1 MQAITIPILSDYPM
15 ILTLLGLSVGGLL
28 TLIVGSRSE
37 KGARVL
43 AALSLLGGLVLN
55 VLLLLE
61 SGDSP
66 VTHDFVW
73 LGDTTNP
80 IMTLGFLGDGL
91 SAPVG
96 VLIAGLGLFSVV
108 YSFVYME
115 NLRHPGLYYSLMV
128 WFVAAMLGVVYAT
141 NLMQFFIF
149 YELMLIPAFVLVYVY
164 GVSEDPEQRSKN
176 ALQFW
181 VWTAIGGMISLFGVF
196 FLFGATGT
204 MDIQTLYTASMATN
218 MAKFVGLMFL
228 LGFGIKMGL
237 VPLHVWAPPV
247 YGEAPIP
254 VLVLLS
260 GAMTKTAA
268 YGVIRIV
275 IPIFRAVLADYSLG
289 LMLISVVTMFYGA
302 MLAIAQKDL
311 KMMLAYSSISQLG
324 YLMFG
329 YSTMTVVGVNGAAFQ
344 IINHGILASLMFF
357 CAGAIKMRTGTMEF
371 DRLGGLA
378 PKMPALATVFVLGGL
393 ALAGTPPMS
402 AFPGEMMIFAGAAEV
417 AMNGWVYVALMVVG
431 VIATGPTAGYYLWA
445 IRRTMYGQVPDEL
458 ADVTEAPMTVL
469 AITGV
474 MAFFVVII
482 GIWPWLLW
490 QYIQP
495 VLSGILGGG

>member
-43 AALSLLGGLVLN
+43 AALSLLGGLMLN

-61 SGDSP
+61 CGDSP

-141 NLMQFFIF
+141 NLMQFFVF

-204 MDIQTLYTASMATN
+204 MDIQTLYTTSMATN
-218 MAKFVGLMFL
+218 VAKFVGLMFL

-417 AMNGWVYVALMVVG
+417 AMNGWAYVALMVVG
-431 VIATGPTAGYYLWA
+431 VITTGLTAGYYLWA

-458 ADVTEAPMTVL
+458 ADVTDAPMTVL

>member
-204 MDIQTLYTASMATN
+204 MDIQTLYTASIATN
-218 MAKFVGLMFL
+218 VAKFVGLMFL
-228 LGFGIKMGL
+228 LGFGIKLGL

-302 MLAIAQKDL
+302 MLAIVQKDL

-344 IINHGILASLMFF
+344 LINHGILASLMFF
-357 CAGAIKMRTGTMEF
+357 CAGAIKIRTGTMEF

-431 VIATGPTAGYYLWA
+431 VIATGLTAGYYLWA

-458 ADVTEAPMTVL
+458 ADVTDPPMSIL

>member
-1 MQAITIPILSDYPM
+1 
-15 ILTLLGLSVGGLL
+15 
-28 TLIVGSRSE
+28 
-37 KGARVL
+37 
-43 AALSLLGGLVLN
+43 
-55 VLLLLE
+55 
-61 SGDSP
+61 
-66 VTHDFVW
+66 
-73 LGDTTNP
+73 
-80 IMTLGFLGDGL
+80 
-91 SAPVG
+91 
-96 VLIAGLGLFSVV
+96 
-108 YSFVYME
+108 
-115 NLRHPGLYYSLMV
+115 
-128 WFVAAMLGVVYAT
+128 
-141 NLMQFFIF
+141 
-149 YELMLIPAFVLVYVY
+149 
-164 GVSEDPEQRSKN
+164 
-176 ALQFW
+176 
-181 VWTAIGGMISLFGVF
+181 GGMISLFGVF

-204 MDIQTLYTASMATN
+204 MDIQTLYTTSMATN
-218 MAKFVGLMFL
+218 VAKFVGLMFL

-344 IINHGILASLMFF
+344 IISHGILASLMFF

-417 AMNGWVYVALMVVG
+417 AMNGWAYVALMVVG
-431 VIATGPTAGYYLWA
+431 VITTGLTAGYYLWA

-458 ADVTEAPMTVL
+458 ADVTDAPMTVL

>member
-1 MQAITIPILSDYPM
+1 MQTLYIPFLSDYPM
-15 ILTLLGLSVGGLL
+15 ILTLLGLIFGGLL
-28 TLIVGSRSE
+28 TLLVGTKSE
-37 KGARVL
+37 KGARAL

-55 VLLLLE
+55 VLLLLRV
-61 SGDSP
+61 G
-66 VTHDFVW
+66 VTTVFHDIVW
-73 LGDTTNP
+73 LGDETDP

-91 SAPVG
+91 SAPVAL
-96 VLIAGLGLFSVV
+96 LILGLGLFSVV
-108 YSFVYME
+108 YSFYYME
-115 NLRHPGLYYSLMV
+115 NLKHPGLYYSLMV
-128 WFVAAMLGVVYAT
+128 WFVASMVGVVYAT

-181 VWTAIGGMISLFGVF
+181 VWTAIGGMISLFATF

-204 MDIQTLYTASMATN
+204 MDIQALYSASIATSV
-218 MAKFVGLMFL
+218 AKLIGVMFL
-228 LGFGIKMGL
+228 LGFGIKLGL

-289 LMLISVVTMFYGA
+289 LMVISVVTMFYGA

-329 YSTMTVVGVNGAAFQ
+329 YSTMTLVGVNGAAFQ
-344 IINHGILASLMFF
+344 LINHGILASLMFF
-357 CAGAIKMRTGTMEF
+357 CAGAIKMKAGTMEF
-371 DRLGGLA
+371 DKLGGLA
-378 PKMPALATVFVLGGL
+378 PKMPALATVFVLGGI

-402 AFPGEMMIFAGAAEV
+402 AFVGEFMIFMGAASL
-417 AMNGWVYVALMVVG
+417 ASNGWAYVAVLVVG
-431 VIATGPTAGYYLWA
+431 VIATGLTAAYYLWA
-445 IRRTMYGQVPDEL
+445 IRRTMYGPIPEGLEQVNDP
-458 ADVTEAPMTVL
+458 PL
-469 AITGV
+469 AIIAIVGI
-474 MAFFVVII
+474 MAFFVVVL
-482 GIWPWLLW
+482 GIWPSLLW
-490 QYIQP
+490 SYVQP
-495 VLSGILGGG
+495 VLLAIVGGG

>member
-1 MQAITIPILSDYPM
+1 MQTLYIPFLSDYPM
-15 ILTLLGLSVGGLL
+15 ILTLLGLIFGGLL
-28 TLIVGSRSE
+28 TLLVGTKSE
-37 KGARVL
+37 KGARAL

-55 VLLLLE
+55 VLLLLRV
-61 SGDSP
+61 G
-66 VTHDFVW
+66 VTTVFHDIVW
-73 LGDTTNP
+73 LGDESNP

-91 SAPVG
+91 SAPVAL
-96 VLIAGLGLFSVV
+96 LILGLGLFSVV
-108 YSFVYME
+108 YSFYYME
-115 NLRHPGLYYSLMV
+115 NLKHPGLYYSLMV
-128 WFVAAMLGVVYAT
+128 WFVASMVGVVYAT

-164 GVSEDPEQRSKN
+164 GVSEDPAKRSKN

-181 VWTAIGGMISLFGVF
+181 VWTAIGGMISLFATF

-204 MDIQTLYTASMATN
+204 MDIQALYSASIATSV
-218 MAKFVGLMFL
+218 AKLIGVMFL
-228 LGFGIKMGL
+228 LGFGIKLGL

-275 IPIFRAVLADYSLG
+275 IPIFRAVLTDYSLG
-289 LMLISVVTMFYGA
+289 LMVISVITMFYGA

-329 YSTMTVVGVNGAAFQ
+329 YSTMTLAGVNGAAFQ
-344 IINHGILASLMFF
+344 LINHGILASLMFF
-357 CAGAIKMRTGTMEF
+357 CAGAIKMKTGTMEF
-371 DRLGGLA
+371 DKLGGLA
-378 PKMPALATVFVLGGL
+378 PKMPALATVFVLGGI

-402 AFPGEMMIFAGAAEV
+402 AFVGEFMIFMGAASL
-417 AMNGWVYVALMVVG
+417 ASNGWAYVGVLVVG
-431 VIATGPTAGYYLWA
+431 VIATGLTAAYYLWA
-445 IRRTMYGQVPDEL
+445 IRRTMYGPIPEGLEQVNDP
-458 ADVTEAPMTVL
+458 PL
-469 AITGV
+469 AIIAIVGI
-474 MAFFVVII
+474 MAFFVVVL
-482 GIWPWLLW
+482 GIWPSLLW
-490 QYIQP
+490 SYVQP
-495 VLSGILGGG
+495 VLLAIVGGG